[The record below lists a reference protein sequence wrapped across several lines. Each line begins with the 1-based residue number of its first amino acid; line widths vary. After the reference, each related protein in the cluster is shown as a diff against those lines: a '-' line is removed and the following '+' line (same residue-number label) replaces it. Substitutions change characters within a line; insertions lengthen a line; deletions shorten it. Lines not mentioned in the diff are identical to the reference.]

1 MQKDF
6 NEAFI
11 LLKKKYEEKE
21 RKPRE
26 IQTYELL
33 KKMIQVY
40 GYNSVCEKISLN
52 KQNNK
57 NNELGIFIDNIKQN
71 MSLELLCSQLFYL
84 DDSISFQPEDNR
96 KENQNSNSK
105 LTNNN
110 KPKENIVLFK
120 SERKDLNEIIN

>member
-21 RKPRE
+21 RNPRE

-33 KKMIQVY
+33 KKMIKVY
-40 GYNSVCEKISLN
+40 GYNSVCDKISLN

-71 MSLELLCSQLFYL
+71 MPLELLCSQLFYL
-84 DDSISFQPEDNR
+84 DDSISFQPEDNN
-96 KENQNSNSK
+96 KENQNSKSK
-105 LTNNN
+105 LNDNN